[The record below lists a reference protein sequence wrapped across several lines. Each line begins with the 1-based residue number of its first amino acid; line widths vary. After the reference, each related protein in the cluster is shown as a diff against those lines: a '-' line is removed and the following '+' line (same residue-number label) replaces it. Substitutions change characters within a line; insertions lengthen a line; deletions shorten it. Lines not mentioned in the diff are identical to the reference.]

1 MGMTKSK
8 PSLELRHGFWALFC
22 LICAL
27 LPARATGEE
36 AARITFTLDFPGSEP
51 SHYVINVSSDGHC
64 GYDSS
69 GKLTPDAEGDA
80 FHLDF
85 TLSAKT
91 HGRIFDLAKRAHYFQ
106 GDVDSKKRN
115 LASTGAKTL
124 AYTDAQRSSQATYN
138 YSSVPA
144 IGELTQ
150 LFQNL
155 STTLEFG
162 RRLEYFHRYQKLAL
176 DDELKRMEDM
186 AQQNSLEELP
196 AVGPI
201 LKQIAE
207 DPSVINPVR
216 ARAQRL
222 LARAGVTLGP

>member
-1 MGMTKSK
+1 
-8 PSLELRHGFWALFC
+8 
-22 LICAL
+22 
-27 LPARATGEE
+27 
-36 AARITFTLDFPGSEP
+36 
-51 SHYVINVSSDGHC
+51 VINVSSDGHC
-64 GYDSS
+64 AYDSS
-69 GKLTPDAEGDA
+69 GKLTPDAEGDS

-85 TLSAKT
+85 TVSAKT
-91 HGRIFDLAKRAHYFQ
+91 RGRIFDLAKRAHYFQ
-106 GDVDSKKRN
+106 GDVDSMKRN

-124 AYTDAQRSSQATYN
+124 AYTDAQRRSQATYN

-186 AQQNSLEELP
+186 AHENSLEELP

-222 LARAGVTLGP
+222 LARAGVSLGP